1 MAMAHGPEE
10 GDLFTMAKLLTAVV
24 AALALASCRTPLR
37 QMNDANLCSMYGS
50 AGLAGTP
57 TAKYRAEIDRRG
69 LISDWSHVD
78 AHEIGVGMNECEA
91 LAVSG
96 ATDVSRKVTPQ
107 GEVKVY
113 RFRRGNSLWTV
124 TVNNGRVANVI
135 PPGLEGDVV
144 KGPDSRYR

>member
-1 MAMAHGPEE
+1 
-10 GDLFTMAKLLTAVV
+10 MAKLLTVAL

-37 QMNDANLCSMYGS
+37 QMNDADVCSMYGA
-50 AGLAGTP
+50 AGMAGTP

-78 AHEIGVGMNECEA
+78 AHEVGPGMNECEA

-96 ATDVSRKVTPQ
+96 ATDVSRKATPQ

-113 RFRRGNSLWTV
+113 RFRRGNSLWTI

-135 PPGLEGDVV
+135 PPAPEGDVV
-144 KGPDSRYR
+144 KGPDSRYHN

>member
-1 MAMAHGPEE
+1 MAR
-10 GDLFTMAKLLTAVV
+10 LLTVTV
-24 AALALASCRTPLR
+24 AALALASCRTTPQ
-37 QMNDANLCSMYGS
+37 QMNDADVCSRYGS

-78 AHEIGVGMNECEA
+78 AHEIGPGMNECEA

-96 ATDVSRKVTPQ
+96 ARDVRRIETPQ
-107 GEVKVY
+107 GEVKIY
-113 RFRRGNSLWTV
+113 RFRRGNSWWTIA
-124 TVNNGRVANVI
+124 VNNGRVANVI
-135 PPGLEGDVV
+135 PPGSEGEVV

>member
-24 AALALASCRTPLR
+24 SALALASCRTPLR

-124 TVNNGRVANVI
+124 IVNNGRVANVI
-135 PPGLEGDVV
+135 PPGPEGDVV

>member
-1 MAMAHGPEE
+1 M
-10 GDLFTMAKLLTAVV
+10 TRLLTVTF
-24 AALALASCRTPLR
+24 AALALASCRTTPQ
-37 QMNDANLCSMYGS
+37 QMNDADVCSMYGS

-57 TAKYRAEIDRRG
+57 TAKYRAEINRRG

-78 AHEIGVGMNECEA
+78 AHEIGAGMNECEA

-96 ATDVSRKVTPQ
+96 ATEVSHKVTPQ

-113 RFRRGNSLWTV
+113 RFRRGNSLWTIA
-124 TVNNGRVANVI
+124 VNNGHVANVI
-135 PPGLEGDVV
+135 PPGPEGDVD

>member
-1 MAMAHGPEE
+1 MKSRRLMLPSPSLMAE
-10 GDLFTMAKLLTAVV
+10 LLTVAV

-37 QMNDANLCSMYGS
+37 QMNDADVCSSYGS

-96 ATDVSRKVTPQ
+96 ATDVRRKETPQ
-107 GEVKVY
+107 GVFKVY
-113 RFRRGNSLWTV
+113 RFRRGNSLWTIA
-124 TVNNGRVANVI
+124 VNNGRVANVI
-135 PPGLEGDVV
+135 PPAPEGDVV
-144 KGPDSRYR
+144 KGPDSRYHN

>member
-1 MAMAHGPEE
+1 
-10 GDLFTMAKLLTAVV
+10 MAKLLTVAV

-37 QMNDANLCSMYGS
+37 QMNDADLCSMYGS

-57 TAKYRAEIDRRG
+57 TAKYRTEIDRRG

-96 ATDVSRKVTPQ
+96 ATDVRRMVTPQ

-113 RFRRGNSLWTV
+113 RFRRGNSFWTIAV
-124 TVNNGRVANVI
+124 DNGRVATVI
-135 PPGLEGDVV
+135 PPEAEGGVV
-144 KGPDSRYR
+144 KGPDSRYHN